1 MTDPGLLFLDE
12 PTSGLDAFTAQTVC
26 QKVADLAKLENRT
39 VLLTIH
45 QPRLQILEM
54 FTKIILVSQG
64 SIVFFGSVHEA
75 LRHMEDHGFK
85 CPNLENPADFFLDTI
100 TIDRRAE
107 DAQVRSTAR
116 VEKLINVWGG
126 EEGTRAAEAAE
137 PQSGGVKF
145 IKPRNSF
152 NALIITELGLIMK
165 RYFRIQLRDL
175 PTLLGTIFQTIAMSL
190 MLAFVFFQLPKDD
203 FASVQSRVGL
213 CAFLPVTLLF
223 TIMIPLINAFTK
235 DRDIILKE
243 RYSGTYRIFSAY
255 TAKFLSLLPLQFALT
270 TFFSFVIYYITGLR
284 TDGFQYFL
292 IFYGFLLLM
301 ALASITM
308 GLMVGAVV
316 PNAGI
321 GALLGPM
328 LVAMS
333 YIFGGSL
340 ANNDQVTW
348 ILRWLQYLSPIFF
361 CFSALI
367 QNELQGQTFGQV
379 SGDTYIDLYAFN
391 QVSILWCMGGLMML
405 SLAFYILGYLAIRR
419 STRPKIILI

>member
-1 MTDPGLLFLDE
+1 
-12 PTSGLDAFTAQTVC
+12 
-26 QKVADLAKLENRT
+26 
-39 VLLTIH
+39 
-45 QPRLQILEM
+45 M

-64 SIVFFGSVHEA
+64 SIVFFGPVHEA
-75 LRHMEDHGFK
+75 LKHMENHGHK
-85 CPNLENPADFFLDTI
+85 CPNMENPADFFLDTI

-107 DAQVRSTAR
+107 DSQIQSTAR
-116 VEKLINVWGG
+116 VENLINVWSG
-126 EEGTRAAEAAE
+126 EEGARNEEEATNE
-137 PQSGGVKF
+137 PSGKTKF
-145 IKPRNSF
+145 IKPRETF
-152 NALIITELGLIMK
+152 NALLITELGLIMK
-165 RYFRIQLRDL
+165 RYFRIQMRDV
-175 PTLLGTIFQTIAMSL
+175 PTLVGTVLQTIAMSL

-223 TIMIPLINAFTK
+223 TIMIPLINVFTK
-235 DRDIILKE
+235 DRDIMLKE

-270 TFFSFVIYYITGLR
+270 TFLSFVIYYIAGLR

-292 IFYGFLLLM
+292 IFYGFMLLM
-301 ALASITM
+301 ALAAITM
-308 GLMVGAVV
+308 GLMVGAAV
-316 PNAGI
+316 PNAEM

-361 CFSALI
+361 CFSAII
-367 QNELQGQTFGQV
+367 QNELSGQTFGQV
-379 SGDTYIDLYAFN
+379 SGDTYISLYAFD

-405 SLAFYILGYLAIRR
+405 SAAFYGLGYLAIRR